1 MIFIN
6 VLPLFLSETISSTD
20 LYADDIT
27 VYDAQFDLNILKSN
41 LQTSLL
47 ALHCWCKQNGM
58 VLNTEKTRV
67 MLITTKQN
75 RLHINENILSL
86 SYNNVELQVHV
97 TTGDK
102 ILGVNMDEKGQV
114 RKPAESAL

>member
-1 MIFIN
+1 
-6 VLPLFLSETISSTD
+6 
-20 LYADDIT
+20 
-27 VYDAQFDLNILKSN
+27 
-41 LQTSLL
+41 
-47 ALHCWCKQNGM
+47 
-58 VLNTEKTRV
+58 

-114 RKPAESAL
+114 RDPAESAL